1 MAYIIKNTTGLIN
14 TRVTDAGRRKMS
26 QGNFVIRYFQVGDSE
41 ICYDCITGYN
51 HSDNYI
57 FEPCFNSHNSTAAP
71 ENNKQYVKYPIYV
84 DTVSGNTYGIPFMD
98 STYDS
103 VFNAAAP
110 RGFFSG
116 STGLFQ
122 KIVLSSHTLNPNF
135 LANNLNVTGTNIITL
150 NASTCDPNPGGT
162 AVVGDFITIYFGD
175 PNCTTVNA
183 NYQSMTYR
191 ITGGTAPTFQ
201 LDRNLPNYAAVGG
214 AGRVFMFP
222 SGLTPYYDSYTP
234 SPHWYDD
241 VIDFESVCTTDA
253 FDVKIWNM
261 NIPWTETPA
270 GINTGVY
277 VDYTGFGSRQ
287 YIGSKEYLGYNS
299 FSGHTVFDTGSTIQ
313 PNAYYFDSFSN
324 QVNVDPSEQKAIAIV
339 HYTNNTIDYF
349 YGEKFA
355 LQPYDP
361 TNPANT
367 IGVARN
373 FKVSLPWLAWHKA
386 NVTPLTDG
394 QTFYVDPP
402 GFASLN
408 LFVPYYIQ
416 SNINDDMNDKGI
428 RYYNLWDINPN
439 INGYPNRVGKVF
451 PDQKIIVF
459 DDEEII
465 AAMSYKANRSWT
477 LPAPTV
483 SLVTPNICSG
493 STATS
498 SVGILSADTQYMYI
512 TYRLD
517 NSVTGVYSLHCNYY
531 RKIQGPSSGC
541 TLEPQNVAVRFG
553 DEFPYMNMS
562 TGSVGFQADN
572 MSILCQVVSGDTRPD
587 PFMWKQIDVTAQL
600 QLVGSYIDPT
610 SIVTTTFVINEIDY
624 DAAPFYELDSYI
636 NLTLSGETGTTLNFG
651 DEYYFYGVIET
662 DIQATIYEMRY
673 QCNLSQAEFTNS
685 SNPTWS
691 NGNDIYVTEI
701 GLFDEDKDLLV
712 MSKLQS
718 PVKRLGIQQLL
729 VKFDF

>member
-26 QGNFVIRYFQVGDSE
+26 QGNFVIKYFQVGDSE
-41 ICYDCITGYN
+41 ICYTCLPTYN
-51 HSDNYI
+51 HSDNFI
-57 FEPCFNSHNSTAAP
+57 FEPCFNSHNSTGAP

-103 VFNAAAP
+103 VFNAASP
-110 RGFFSG
+110 RGFFTGAPG
-116 STGLFQ
+116 SFQ
-122 KIVLSSHTLNPNF
+122 KIVLSSHTLNSNF
-135 LANNLNVTGTNIITL
+135 TANIAGGNTVSLIP
-150 NASTCDPNPGGT
+150 SSCDPNPGGT
-162 AVVGDFITIYFGD
+162 AVDGDFITIYFGD
-175 PNCTTVNA
+175 PNCTSVDPNFP
-183 NYQSMTYR
+183 SMTYR
-191 ITGGTAPTFQ
+191 VIGGGLTVDRDLPTYSSI
-201 LDRNLPNYAAVGG
+201 NS
-214 AGRVFMFP
+214 RVFMFP

-261 NIPWTETPA
+261 NIPWTESPA
-270 GINTGVY
+270 GINSGTH
-277 VDYTGFGSRQ
+277 VDYTGFGSIQ

-299 FSGHTVFDTGSTIQ
+299 FSGHTVFDTGSTVQ

-324 QVNVDPSEQKAIAIV
+324 QVDVDPSEQKAIAIV

-355 LQPYDP
+355 LQPFDP
-361 TNPANT
+361 TNPNNT
-367 IGVARN
+367 MGMASN
-373 FKVSLPWLAWHKA
+373 FKVSIPWLAWHKEQGS
-386 NVTPLTDG
+386 LSDG

-402 GFASLN
+402 GFAALN

-416 SNINDDMNDKGI
+416 SNMNEDMNDKGL
-428 RYYNLWDINPN
+428 RYYNLWDIHPN
-439 INGYPNRVGKVF
+439 LNGFPNRVGKVF

-465 AAMSYKANRSWT
+465 AAMSYKSNRSWT

-493 STATS
+493 STSTPSLGIMTS
-498 SVGILSADTQYMYI
+498 DNEYMYV

-517 NSVTGVYSLHCNYY
+517 NSVFGITSLHCNYY

-541 TLEPQNVAVRFG
+541 TLEYQNIAIRFG
-553 DEFPYMNMS
+553 DEFPYMN
-562 TGSVGFQADN
+562 TNNTVQGFKADS
-572 MSILCQVVSGDTRPD
+572 MKIICQLVIGDVRPD
-587 PFMWKQIDVTAQL
+587 PVMWREIDVTSQL
-600 QLVGSYIDPT
+600 NFVGSFIDPA
-610 SIVTTTFVINEIDY
+610 SIVATTFVISEIEY
-624 DAAPFYELDSYI
+624 NSASTYQLENYI
-636 NLTLSGETGTTLNFG
+636 NLTPVGTTTMALNFG
-651 DEYYFYGVIET
+651 DEYYFYGTIET
-662 DIQATIYEMRY
+662 DIEATIYEMRY
-673 QCNLSQAEFTNS
+673 KCNLNQAEFVNS

-691 NGNDIYVTEI
+691 SGADIYVTEI

-712 MSKLQS
+712 VSKLQS
-718 PVKRLGIQQLL
+718 PVKRIGIQQLL